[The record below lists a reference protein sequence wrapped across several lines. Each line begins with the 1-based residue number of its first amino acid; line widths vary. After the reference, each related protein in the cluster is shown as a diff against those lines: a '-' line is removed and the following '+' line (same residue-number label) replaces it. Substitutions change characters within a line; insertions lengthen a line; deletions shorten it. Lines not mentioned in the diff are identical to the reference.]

1 MFISN
6 ICWVWGA
13 VRYPLPFDCII
24 TLRTPN
30 VEGLI
35 RDSFQMDW
43 SLYFRPFCLVYSS
56 IVIPPKEPLRQFP
69 PTRPKSKTEWS
80 ISHNVVVPH
89 NYHWHNVTTCV
100 ENWNTVEIPST
111 RNWAAIDSST
121 SFTVSDG
128 LLIKVAYE
136 MHSHSQTR
144 TVGNQVTLGD
154 SMNLKLRRCGPAVA
168 WVSMIGLLACSY

>member
-1 MFISN
+1 MLISN

-24 TLRTPN
+24 TPRTPN

-43 SLYFRPFCLVYSS
+43 SLYFRSFCLVYSS
-56 IVIPPKEPLRQFP
+56 IFIPLKELLRRFLSM
-69 PTRPKSKTEWS
+69 RFKFSIEWS
-80 ISHNVVVPH
+80 ISRNVVVPH
-89 NYHWHNVTTCV
+89 NYHWHNGTMCA
-100 ENWNTVEIPST
+100 ENWNAVEVPIT

-121 SFTVSDG
+121 SSITVFDG

-136 MHSHSQTR
+136 IHSHHQTR
-144 TVGNQVTLGD
+144 TVYDQVTLGD
-154 SMNLKLRRCGPAVA
+154 SMDLKLRRCGPAVA
-168 WVSMIGLLACSY
+168 WVSMIGLLACS